1 MHPPTY
7 SLNSCWNF
15 KRAANLQRPLLCSIT
30 DGEWNEWINSGAF
43 CVFLQIVIQRLL
55 VAYICAL
62 YDDDDEPDIKL
73 WITPTQLGFCSH
85 PLSLWPFVTHFM
97 LHLNSISA
105 ACVARANA
113 PRCCKTAIAAGMCT
127 HVILC
132 SSGEMWPWLS
142 VPLLRMWLAAFPP
155 PWTPPPATI
164 TQTKLYGLHV
174 WSELNTR
181 PTVVAP
187 LWPHKCFIL

>member
-1 MHPPTY
+1 MFHH
-7 SLNSCWNF
+7 WRRMNF
-15 KRAANLQRPLLCSIT
+15 LCLPLDCHSETL
-30 DGEWNEWINSGAF
+30 GWIHMYM
-43 CVFLQIVIQRLL
+43 LH
-55 VAYICAL
+55 
-62 YDDDDEPDIKL
+62 DDEPDIKL

-113 PRCCKTAIAAGMCT
+113 PHRCKTAIAAGMCT

-132 SSGEMWPWLS
+132 PSGEMWPWLS

-155 PWTPPPATI
+155 PPPRTPPPATI
-164 TQTKLYGLHV
+164 TQTKHYMVCMYDRNL
-174 WSELNTR
+174 TR
-181 PTVVAP
+181 DLL
-187 LWPHKCFIL
+187 LWHHYDRTNVSFYRNQCYERPYLI